1 MGPFGIVG
9 DAQGID
15 LPVAELDPNLLS
27 EERKNAKFSR
37 TAEYKKLK
45 EYIEARITFYQTCL
59 PNGAEVGLDAAP
71 SAEDWRVA
79 NRVIGEFKAILNK
92 YDNAAQVVKDAN
104 ESVST
109 S

>member
-15 LPVAELDPNLLS
+15 LPVAELDSTLLT

-45 EYIEARITFYQTCL
+45 DYIEGRITFYQTCL
-59 PNGAEVGLDAAP
+59 PNGAEVGLEAAP
-71 SAEDWRVA
+71 TAEDWRVA

-92 YDNAAQVVKDAN
+92 YENAAQIVREAN
-104 ESVST
+104 EQVST